1 MKKYF
6 IITISI
12 ILIALLVKLGLYS
25 YYTEPAML
33 NITRYKLQDEQL
45 RGIKIAF
52 PSDFH
57 VRPYQKER
65 LNDIVQIINEENP
78 DIVLSCGDYVAGHTK
93 NVTMQIEEIA
103 QALSK
108 IKSKHGFY
116 TVLGNHDGWYGNE
129 RIKKALTS
137 NGIKVLNNENATVN
151 INGKKVYIAGVEDIM
166 TGKPNISLALKN
178 TNQPTI
184 FLTHSPDLFPD
195 IPKGVNLTLAGHTHG
210 GQIRIPI
217 IDKPIFTA
225 SKYYD
230 RYCKDLIVENGK
242 KMIVSRGIGVSI
254 IPVRFNCVPE
264 LVIIEFE

>member
-6 IITISI
+6 TITISI
-12 ILIALLVKLGLYS
+12 ILIALLIKLGLYS

-45 RGIKIAF
+45 SGIKIAF

-65 LNDIVQIINEENP
+65 LNNIVQIISEENP

-103 QALSK
+103 QDLSK

-129 RIKKALTS
+129 RIKKALTT
-137 NGIKVLNNENATVN
+137 NGIKVVSFAAICFAIVN
-151 INGKKVYIAGVEDIM
+151 ISVTAIVNASDVSFTSVITSLPIAGM
-166 TGKPNISLALKN
+166 TR
-178 TNQPTI
+178 
-184 FLTHSPDLFPD
+184 LTTCGRMTRRKHIRFGMPSATAASVCPRSID
-195 IPKGVNLTLAGHTHG
+195 
-210 GQIRIPI
+210 RIP
-217 IDKPIFTA
+217 P
-225 SKYYD
+225 
-230 RYCKDLIVENGK
+230 R
-242 KMIVSRGIGVSI
+242 
-254 IPVRFNCVPE
+254 
-264 LVIIEFE
+264 